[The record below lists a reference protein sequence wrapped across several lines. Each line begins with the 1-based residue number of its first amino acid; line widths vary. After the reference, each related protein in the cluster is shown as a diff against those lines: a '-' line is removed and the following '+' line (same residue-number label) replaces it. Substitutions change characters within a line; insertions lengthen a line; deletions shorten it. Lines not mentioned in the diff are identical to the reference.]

1 MSYIKKKTSNKFSI
15 LFLLFSVFS
24 YYYNQNNLINA
35 KSNLI
40 SQICT
45 KCFLSFMFELWAR
58 DITTQGNN
66 SGKYMNEPQQGDK
79 STVIMMKS
87 VKNLRELR

>member
-1 MSYIKKKTSNKFSI
+1 
-15 LFLLFSVFS
+15 
-24 YYYNQNNLINA
+24 
-35 KSNLI
+35 
-40 SQICT
+40 
-45 KCFLSFMFELWAR
+45 MFELWAR